1 VKRAALLLCTACAS
15 ALHKPP
21 PLESIAAAPRT
32 GAAQLIAEAD
42 AAWARRA
49 EPGQAAAAEDLYL
62 QAARADPR
70 RPESFAGAIRAK
82 AFRLGREKDGA
93 ERLRLAQGA
102 VEVGQLCEE
111 NAPAAAP
118 CEYWLAAALGLQ
130 ARERSATA
138 KDALPRM
145 TDLLRRAARADPSID
160 HAGPHRLLAT
170 VLLRAPSWPLGPGDP
185 EAALPEAQAAVRIAP
200 EFAPNQLALGE
211 ALRKNERAAEAR
223 SAYSKALRLATDA
236 AAQGDPD
243 AAGWADEARGALQEV
258 GIRHQ
263 ASTATVTPA

>member
-1 VKRAALLLCTACAS
+1 MKRAALLLCIGCAS

-21 PLESIAAAPRT
+21 PIESIAAAPRT
-32 GAAQLIAEAD
+32 GAAQLLTEAE

-62 QAARADPR
+62 QAARADPS

-102 VEVGQLCEE
+102 VQVGQLCEQ
-111 NAPAAAP
+111 NAPAAPA
-118 CEYWLAAALGLQ
+118 CDYWLAAALGLQ

-160 HAGPHRLLAT
+160 HGGPHRLLAT
-170 VLLRAPSWPLGPGDP
+170 VLLRAPGWPLGPGDP
-185 EAALPEAQAAVRIAP
+185 DAALPEAQAAVRIAP
-200 EFAPNQLALGE
+200 DFAPNQLALGE
-211 ALRKNERAAEAR
+211 ALRKHERAAEAR
-223 SAYSKALRLATDA
+223 SAYSKALRLATDG
-236 AAQGDPD
+236 AAQDDPD
-243 AAGWADEARGALQEV
+243 AAGWAEEARAALREV

-263 ASTATVTPA
+263 ASSATVTPA